1 MIDRDDFSP
10 KHAHA
15 DKQRAMHF
23 AIVSTEIPP
32 AASGQARVL
41 GHLLVADNVKWTLL
55 TEHVPEG
62 GCWPGSSVQA
72 LSPPRFRVPR
82 GFYRSGLANG
92 VDGALVFDIC
102 RRAAEITY
110 ILQQERPSLLIG
122 CSGSPFDLPA
132 ANLAARQLGIPFVAY
147 LFDDPVFQWPPG
159 KFRELAA
166 WQEQI
171 WSHHVTALITPN
183 EFLSA
188 EIKRR
193 TTLEAHVIRNPAVIS
208 SRHLTPPQ
216 WNGDVTKIVYTGSV
230 YHAQADAFQNLICAI
245 RQMPNY
251 ELHIYTSQPASAL
264 AEYGICG
271 PAVIQHEHVSYEDV
285 RCIHENADILFL
297 PLAFRSEI
305 QEVLLTSAPGK
316 LGEYL
321 ASGRPILV
329 HAPENSFVCDYF
341 KRTEAGIVVDQPD
354 PDALETALRRLRDE
368 PEFVRNIVQN
378 ALEAS
383 SEFEVTRVREQFLS
397 LLATLSK
404 RES

>member
-110 ILQQERPSLLIG
+110 MLQQERPSLLIG

-188 EIKRR
+188 EIRRR
-193 TTLEAHVIRNPAVIS
+193 TTLEAHVIRNPRSYFVAS
-208 SRHLTPPQ
+208 SYATAMERRRYENRLHRLGVPCAGRRVP
-216 WNGDVTKIVYTGSV
+216 KS
-230 YHAQADAFQNLICAI
+230 NLCHSSNAELRASYLHEPTSICA
-245 RQMPNY
+245 
-251 ELHIYTSQPASAL
+251 
-264 AEYGICG
+264 G
-271 PAVIQHEHVSYEDV
+271 
-285 RCIHENADILFL
+285 
-297 PLAFRSEI
+297 
-305 QEVLLTSAPGK
+305 
-316 LGEYL
+316 
-321 ASGRPILV
+321 
-329 HAPENSFVCDYF
+329 
-341 KRTEAGIVVDQPD
+341 
-354 PDALETALRRLRDE
+354 
-368 PEFVRNIVQN
+368 
-378 ALEAS
+378 
-383 SEFEVTRVREQFLS
+383 RVRDLRSSGHSARTCQL
-397 LLATLSK
+397 
-404 RES
+404 